1 MIGSLI
7 ERVARA
13 AARRL
18 AKHHGSRLAVHV
30 EAALQERGTNG
41 RPEQY
46 VEPIAL
52 AALIVAAAD
61 LAWSVYADLRKKSA
75 KPAPEVIFRQLR
87 IELDQPRTIQ
97 PAERDHVI
105 QIVVEEIIQQGD
117 KPDVDN

>member
-1 MIGSLI
+1 MIGSPVG
-7 ERVARA
+7 RVARA

-18 AKHHGSRLAVHV
+18 AKHHGSWLAVHV
-30 EAALQERGTNG
+30 EAALRERGSNG

-75 KPAPEVIFRQLR
+75 KPAPEVIPWQLR
-87 IELDQPRTIQ
+87 IELDQPS
-97 PAERDHVI
+97 
-105 QIVVEEIIQQGD
+105 VVSHY
-117 KPDVDN
+117 